1 MPASNK
7 IFVTFILFLLCANTT
22 FASTVKTLTL
32 EKGQD
37 LVLPIYLD
45 DDNNSEEI
53 EYLRIP
59 ISYNSDY
66 LSPLGF
72 RSDNGILADYT
83 LKERLEIYNK
93 AFVIINGSGVYT
105 QFGQVVEFVLTAKEI
120 GTSTIY
126 LDEIYCNDHSLSG
139 GFWLDNDY
147 FQRVYIEIVEK
158 NRFYISD
165 IEDIIVYEDQPVLPI
180 TFSVNIPDEN
190 PSGFPYIQIASSNTD
205 VVPQN
210 GMSTRRNDTQ
220 YYLSVVPTPNAFGQ
234 TEISITVQYNRD
246 QDTQTFLL
254 DVKPVNDAPTF
265 SMPLAI
271 TLSETSGPQVFKN
284 WATHISPGAPNEANQ
299 ELSFIIH
306 VEQPELFYLQPEI
319 DPATG
324 NLQFFPFDNRNGQTQ
339 IFVYL
344 QDSGDT
350 LNEGHNLSPRQNCT
364 LTITPFSPT
373 LSDNP
378 VAKLVFIS
386 SNQPISLN
394 KITPFIRVMACD
406 ANGDAVIMASETQI
420 WLQTESPDSGW
431 FYVMNNDWSWRQSNA
446 IIVIPEGEHSAFF
459 KYRNGR
465 PGRYQIQ
472 ASEVPD
478 QSWSNAIMSIRVKS
492 DITDIDGDIDG
503 NGQVDMKDVIGE
515 MQYLSK

>member
-1 MPASNK
+1 MIN
-7 IFVTFILFLLCANTT
+7 VFLCVLCANTT
-22 FASTVKTLTL
+22 YTSTVKTLTL
-32 EKGQD
+32 EKGED

-45 DDNNSEEI
+45 DRNNSEEI

-59 ISYNSDY
+59 ISYHSDY
-66 LSPLGF
+66 LTPLGF
-72 RSDNGILADYT
+72 RLDNGILADYA
-83 LKERLEIYNK
+83 LNEMLEIENK
-93 AFVIINGSGVYT
+93 AIVNINGSGVYS
-105 QFGQVVEFVLTAKEI
+105 QLGRVVEFVLTAKEI
-120 GTSTIY
+120 GTSTIF
-126 LDEIYCNDHSLSG
+126 LDEIYCNYHSLSG
-139 GFWLDNDY
+139 GFWLDNEY
-147 FQRVYIEIVEK
+147 YQRVYVEIVDT

-190 PSGFPYIQIASSNTD
+190 PTGFLYIKRISSSNTD

-220 YYLSVVPTPNAFGQ
+220 YYLSIFPTPNAFGQ
-234 TEISITVQYNRD
+234 TEISITAQYNQA
-246 QDTQTFLL
+246 QDTQTFSI

-284 WATHISPGAPNEANQ
+284 WATNISPGALNETDQ
-299 ELSFIIH
+299 ELSFIVH
-306 VEQPELFYLQPEI
+306 VDQPKLFYLQPEI
-319 DPATG
+319 DPVTG
-324 NLQFFPFDNRNGQTQ
+324 DLKFFPFDNRNGKTQ
-339 IFVYL
+339 MSVYL

-350 LNEGHNLSPRQNCT
+350 LNEGHNLSQRQNCT

-373 LSDNP
+373 ISDNL
-378 VAKLVFIS
+378 VDKLVFIS
-386 SNQPISLN
+386 SNQPVSLE

-406 ANGDAVIMASETQI
+406 ANGDAVIMESEMQI
-420 WLQTESPDSGW
+420 WLQTESPDTGW

-465 PGRYQIQ
+465 PGAFQIK
-472 ASEVPD
+472 ASELPD
-478 QSWSNAIMSIRVKS
+478 QGWSNAIMTVRVKS
-492 DITDIDGDIDG
+492 DISTIIGDIDG
-503 NGQVDMKDVIGE
+503 NGQVDIKDVIGE